1 MDEFVFRQFA
11 TCASCGFAI
20 TAERHVKKSGR
31 RFHYYRCTH
40 KSKTQTCVERSFVR
54 QEKFAEEV
62 KRNVDSVSI
71 PDEWREKFLAK
82 LETWELESTANRLAQ
97 LDRLKAELAALK
109 AKIDRVNNGF
119 AGDTLDVV
127 EFKELKNP
135 LAVLKA
141 DLEQKIGALEGGKAN
156 RLEPLRNFILEAN
169 KAEKWVKEENWL
181 EMKSFLKK
189 VGSNRLLRAQTLT
202 VSFKKPLNLLA
213 ETVLAVRNTNDS
225 FQQSSEW
232 WSLSGSN
239 R

>member
-1 MDEFVFRQFA
+1 
-11 TCASCGFAI
+11 
-20 TAERHVKKSGR
+20 
-31 RFHYYRCTH
+31 
-40 KSKTQTCVERSFVR
+40 VR

-82 LETWELESTANRLAQ
+82 LETWESESTANRLAQ

-141 DLEQKIGALEGGKAN
+141 DLEQKIGALEGRKAN

-181 EMKSFLKK
+181 EIKSFLKK
-189 VGSNRLLRAQTLT
+189 VGSNRL
-202 VSFKKPLNLLA
+202 
-213 ETVLAVRNTNDS
+213 
-225 FQQSSEW
+225 
-232 WSLSGSN
+232 
-239 R
+239 